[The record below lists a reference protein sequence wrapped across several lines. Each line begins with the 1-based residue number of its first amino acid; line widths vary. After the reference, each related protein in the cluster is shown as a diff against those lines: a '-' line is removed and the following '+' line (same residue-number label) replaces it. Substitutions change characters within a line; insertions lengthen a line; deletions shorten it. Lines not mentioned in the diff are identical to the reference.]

1 MGGGGGGLLTLI
13 KRGYLGTVLGDST
26 VEKEV
31 ENATGVL
38 SGPCVERQAQ
48 RCTTSPGL
56 KFNSNNLYHMML
68 LITARSACT
77 VIQNA
82 ELQVVAQ

>member
-48 RCTTSPGL
+48 
-56 KFNSNNLYHMML
+56 NLS
-68 LITARSACT
+68 RFK
-77 VIQNA
+77 IQ
-82 ELQVVAQ
+82 L